1 MIADLLM
8 KLSGGDL
15 GMPLNNDEK
24 EKNEKLADT
33 GFISEKI
40 KQRPINRAKLL
51 RRTAIT
57 FFLAIV
63 FGIVACFTFL
73 FLQPVFS
80 DRLYPEAEPD
90 PVTLPEEIADEEL
103 TPEEMFADEIAIAA
117 SEAQSLEA
125 TQKDQIDEALASYS
139 FSASDYSKLMA
150 SLKEVAANVGTS
162 MVQVTA
168 VTSDANWFSESY
180 ESSGSASGVI
190 IANNGTFYYIA
201 VPSKAI
207 DEAESI
213 KVTFCDGAESTAG
226 LSLADTITGLS
237 VVSVRRASLT
247 EATRQKVTTA
257 QLGSSNAGNLTGV
270 PVIAAGSPIG
280 IQGSISYGVLTSE
293 KTPIGLADS
302 NYKLLTTDIYGST
315 LGSGVIT
322 NLSGQ
327 VLGIIDMNYNT
338 EDLPNH
344 ICAIG
349 ITELK
354 SLFEDLSNAKN
365 RAFLGIHGTT
375 IPLDVQ
381 TKENIPAG
389 AYITQ
394 TEMNSPAMMAGIQ
407 SGDIISAVNGSE
419 IASYEQ
425 LITKLSQCQP
435 DEVITVKVYRQAPN
449 NYVELDIEVTLTSA
463 THN

>member
-1 MIADLLM
+1 
-8 KLSGGDL
+8 
-15 GMPLNNDEK
+15 MPLNNDEK

-90 PVTLPEEIADEEL
+90 PITLPEEVPDEEL

-125 TQKDQIDEALASYS
+125 TQKDQIDEALASYT
-139 FSASDYSKLMA
+139 FSTSDYGKLMN
-150 SLKEVAANVGTS
+150 SLKDVADDVGTS
-162 MVQVTA
+162 MVKVTA
-168 VTSDANWFSESY
+168 VTSDTNWFSDSF

-190 IANNGTFYYIA
+190 IANNGTFYYIV

-207 DEAESI
+207 EEAETI
-213 KVTFCDGAESTAG
+213 KVTFCDGSETVAA
-226 LSLADTITGLS
+226 LSLSDNITGLS

-257 QLGSSNAGNLTGV
+257 SLGSSNTGNLTGV
-270 PVIAAGSPIG
+270 PIIAAGSPIG

-322 NLSGQ
+322 NLNGQ
-327 VLGIIDMNYNT
+327 VLGIIDMKYNS

-344 ICAIG
+344 ISAIG

-354 SLFEDLSNAKN
+354 SLFEDLSNARN
-365 RAFLGIHGTT
+365 RAYLGVHGTT

-381 TKENIPAG
+381 IRENLPPG

-394 TEMNSPAMMAGIQ
+394 TEMSSPAMMAGIQ
-407 SGDIISAVNGSE
+407 SGDIITAVNGSE
-419 IASYEQ
+419 IASFEQ
-425 LITKLSQCQP
+425 LISKLGQCQP
-435 DEVITVKVYRQAPN
+435 DDVITVQVSRQAPN
-449 NYVELDIEVTLTSA
+449 NYVEHEIEVTLTSA

>member
-1 MIADLLM
+1 
-8 KLSGGDL
+8 
-15 GMPLNNDEK
+15 MPLNDDKDKK
-24 EKNEKLADT
+24 ETLADT

-80 DRLYPEAEPD
+80 DRLYPEAEPE
-90 PVTLPEEIADEEL
+90 PITLPEEVADEEL
-103 TPEEMFADEIAIAA
+103 TPEEMFADENAIAA

-139 FSASDYSKLMA
+139 FSPSDYNKLMT
-150 SLKEVAANVGTS
+150 SLKGVAEDVGTS
-162 MVQVTA
+162 IVKVTA
-168 VTSDANWFSESY
+168 VSSDTNWFSDSF

-201 VPSKAI
+201 VPSAAI
-207 DEAESI
+207 ADAESI
-213 KVTFCDGAESTAG
+213 KVTFCDGAQSTAT
-226 LSLADTITGLS
+226 LSLSDDITALS
-237 VVSVRRASLT
+237 VLSVRRASLT
-247 EATRQKVTTA
+247 ETTRQKVTTA
-257 QLGSSNAGNLTGV
+257 SLGSSNSGTLTGL

-280 IQGSISYGVLTSE
+280 IQGSISYGILTSE

-302 NYKLLTTDIYGST
+302 NYKLLTTDIYGSP

-322 NLSGQ
+322 NLNGQ
-327 VLGIIDMNYNT
+327 VIGIIDMSYNP
-338 EDLPNH
+338 EGLSNH

-354 SLFEDLSNAKN
+354 SLFEDLSNARN
-365 RAFLGIHGTT
+365 RAYLGIHGTT

-381 TKENIPAG
+381 TGEEIPAG
-389 AYITQ
+389 AYITT

-407 SGDIISAVNGSE
+407 SGDIITAINGAE

-425 LITKLSQCQP
+425 LISKLGQCQP
-435 DEVITVKVYRQAPN
+435 EDVITVTVSRQAPN
-449 NYVELDIEVTLTSA
+449 NYVELEIEVTLTSA

>member
-1 MIADLLM
+1 
-8 KLSGGDL
+8 
-15 GMPLNNDEK
+15 MPTNEDK
-24 EKNEKLADT
+24 DKNETLADT

-80 DRLYPEAEPD
+80 DRLYPEAEPE
-90 PVTLPEEIADEEL
+90 PITLPEEVPDEEL
-103 TPEEMFADEIAIAA
+103 TPEEMFADENAIAA

-125 TQKDQIDEALASYS
+125 TQKDQIDEALASYT
-139 FSASDYSKLMA
+139 FSSSDYGKLMS
-150 SLKEVAANVGTS
+150 SLKEVATDVGTS
-162 MVQVTA
+162 MVKVTA
-168 VTSDANWFSESY
+168 VSSDTNWFSESY

-190 IANNGTFYYIA
+190 IANNGTFYFIV
-201 VPSKAI
+201 VPSSAI
-207 DEAESI
+207 SEAETI
-213 KVTFCDGAESTAG
+213 KVTFCDGAEATAT
-226 LSLADTITGLS
+226 LSLSDNITSLS

-257 QLGSSNAGNLTGV
+257 QLGSSNSGTLTGT
-270 PVIAAGSPIG
+270 PVIAVGSPIG
-280 IQGSISYGVLTSE
+280 IQGSISYGILTSE

-302 NYKLLTTDIYGST
+302 NYKLMTTDIYGSS

-322 NLSGQ
+322 NLNGQ
-327 VLGIIDMNYNT
+327 VIGIIDMSYNT
-338 EDLPNH
+338 ADLPNH

-354 SLFEDLSNAKN
+354 SLIEDLSNARN
-365 RAFLGIHGTT
+365 RAYLGIHGTT

-381 TKENIPAG
+381 ASEEIPAG

-394 TEMNSPAMMAGIQ
+394 TDMNSPAMMAGIQ
-407 SGDIISAVNGSE
+407 SGDIITAIGGAEV
-419 IASYEQ
+419 ASYEQ
-425 LITKLSQCQP
+425 LISKLAQCQP
-435 DEVITVKVYRQAPN
+435 EDVVTVNISRQAPEQ
-449 NYVELDIEVTLTSA
+449 YVELEIEVTLTSS